1 MVFKKRN
8 LHETAGYQKYSDR
21 LKSKISFKKI
31 IILLLVIWSFAFVGV
46 FGSYLLKTANT
57 FFGIVGKWTVK
68 AISQSLGSPMKKDEF
83 GQINVLLV
91 WYGWDNHQGWY
102 LADTII
108 VASFNPKKWA
118 VSMIS
123 IPRDLYV
130 KKEKGVYGRI
140 NMILPYAYARTKTL
154 SGGVMAL
161 AEKATDITGL
171 PISYYA
177 IVDFEWFKDLVDVLG
192 GVDVFV
198 EKPLVDYQYPWSER
212 SYTTFKINSGRN
224 TLDGDTALKYARSR
238 HSTSDFS
245 RSQRQQQ
252 IIKAVFDK
260 MTANGALKSVTN
272 IKKIYNEY
280 TKMVKTNISV
290 GEMIR
295 VAQYAFDLKHIF
307 TFWLT
312 SECGYDR
319 PSLMKAG
326 CMLYTPNREE
336 FNGMSVLLQNGGTI
350 NKLDFYDYTKNFA
363 FFVARN
369 QDFLIEKAQI
379 KIQNG
384 IDPATKKKYGSSRWV
399 ANQVAVKMKLF
410 GFDMI
415 NGENSEE
422 KYGTTTVYLH
432 GTGDYKA
439 TLDLMKLFVDYDQ
452 ILTGQL
458 KWWTGFDARTGEDIT
473 VILWE
478 DYMQKTAEKK
488 FRRYE
493 F

>member
-1 MVFKKRN
+1 MAFKKRN
-8 LHETAGYQKYSDR
+8 LHETTSYGKYSDR
-21 LKSKISFKKI
+21 LKSTFSLKKFFI
-31 IILLLVIWSFAFVGV
+31 LILLIASFTFVVV
-46 FGSYLLKTANT
+46 FGGYMLQTANI
-57 FFGIVGKWTVK
+57 FFGVVGKGTVK
-68 AISQSLGSPMKKDEF
+68 AISQSLGQAMKKDEF
-83 GQINVLLV
+83 GQINLLLV
-91 WYGWDNHQGWY
+91 GYGGDNHQGGY

-108 VASFNPKKWA
+108 VASFNPKKGA

-140 NMILPYAYARTKTL
+140 NMILPYAYSRTKTL

-177 IVDFEWFKDLVDVLG
+177 IIDFEGFKNLIDVLG
-192 GVDVFV
+192 GIDVFV
-198 EKPLVDYQYPWSER
+198 EEPLVDYQYPGSER
-212 SYTTFKINSGRN
+212 SYTTFRINSGRN
-224 TLDGDTALKYARSR
+224 TLDGETALKYARSR

-260 MTANGALKSVTN
+260 MTANGALKSVSN

-280 TKMVKTNISV
+280 TKMVKTNVSLS
-290 GEMIR
+290 EMIR
-295 VAQYAFDLKHIF
+295 AAQYAFELKHVF
-307 TFWLT
+307 TFGLT

-363 FFVARN
+363 FFAARN

-384 IDPATKKKYGSSRWV
+384 IDPATKKKYGSSRGV

-410 GFDMI
+410 GFDMV
-415 NGENSEE
+415 NGENAEE
-422 KYGTTTVYLH
+422 K
-432 GTGDYKA
+432 
-439 TLDLMKLFVDYDQ
+439 
-452 ILTGQL
+452 
-458 KWWTGFDARTGEDIT
+458 
-473 VILWE
+473 
-478 DYMQKTAEKK
+478 
-488 FRRYE
+488 
-493 F
+493 